1 MSERAQVQSVEAV
14 EAFRAHLIV
23 YLAKVK
29 PVLEEVG
36 SDLQRMQL
44 WLDLEQR
51 MYWEK
56 ETQRRARRLEEA
68 QNALLSSRLSSL
80 REVSAVEQAA
90 VHKAQRDLD
99 EAREKQRRLSRWSRE
114 LGPRTQVLVK
124 QLGTLDSFLTQD
136 MGRAV
141 VWLTE
146 ALRALAQ
153 YSELRVVAA
162 PPSAQAPEVGGDRA
176 GAGEAGATESAANS
190 AQAGGGA

>member
-68 QNALLSSRLSSL
+68 QNALFSSRLSSL
-80 REVSAVEQAA
+80 REVSALEQAA

-141 VWLTE
+141 AWLTE

-162 PPSAQAPEVGGDRA
+162 PPSALTPEVVGDGT
-176 GAGEAGATESAANS
+176 GAEEPGATKSAGNS
-190 AQAGGGA
+190 AQTGGGA